1 MGFHEIR
8 FPVALSFG
16 SSGGPERRTEI
27 VTLANGFEERNTP
40 WEHSRRR
47 YDAGTGLQSLTDLH
61 AVTAFFEARRGRL
74 HGFRWKDW
82 ADFLTSAHGQQPH
95 AGDQRIG
102 SGNGQTR
109 TFQLIKTYGDGAAAY
124 SRPVRK
130 PVEGSVK
137 VALDGVEISAG
148 WTVDTASGQLIFDAA
163 PGAGVV
169 LTAGFAF
176 DVPVRF
182 DTDHLAVSVES
193 FRAGQVPSIP
203 IVEVRQ

>member
-1 MGFHEIR
+1 MG
-8 FPVALSFG
+8 
-16 SSGGPERRTEI
+16 
-27 VTLANGFEERNTP
+27 
-40 WEHSRRR
+40 
-47 YDAGTGLQSLTDLH
+47 
-61 AVTAFFEARRGRL
+61 TARL
-74 HGFRWKDW
+74 
-82 ADFLTSAHGQQPH
+82 
-95 AGDQRIG
+95 
-102 SGNGQTR
+102 R

-124 SRPVRK
+124 TRPIRK